1 MIALSVKGRDLVV
14 PNQICYWQP
23 PLPEWDLP
31 IRIVERTNQKIDITI
46 SDWSMHWH
54 EELEF
59 QYILS
64 GGIRLNC
71 GNQAG
76 WMYAHDL
83 FFANWCEPHHALE
96 FEDGTHYYVIQVDL
110 DWLLKEHKNMRLSRY
125 RDALTIYAQNF
136 DSFIHQ
142 DSRLCQMMDEIIR
155 EYHQQEFGY
164 EIAVKGLLLQV
175 ISVIFQKYFH
185 IPENMETLTTY
196 DNSLRY
202 TRHVLNY
209 ISHNYNRA
217 ISLETLAKET
227 GLTKSYLCQIFKKHT
242 GCTITRYINRLRCYR
257 AISLI
262 ETGMS
267 VTEAA
272 FEVGYSDYNYFSRI
286 FKKIIGISPTDSMKK
301 ISEDLKQ

>member
-1 MIALSVKGRDLVV
+1 MA
-14 PNQICYWQP
+14 NQIYYWQP

-31 IRIVERTNQKIDITI
+31 IRIVERTNQKIDITT
-46 SDWSMHWH
+46 SDWSLHWH

-64 GGIRLNC
+64 GGVRLTC
-71 GNQAG
+71 GNHSQ
-76 WMYAHDL
+76 WMRSRDI

-96 FEDGTHYYVIQVDL
+96 FEDNTHYYVIQVDPN
-110 DWLLKEHKNMRLSRY
+110 WLLKEHKNMRLSRY

-142 DSRLCQMMDEIIR
+142 DNYLCGLMDQIIR
-155 EYHQQEFGY
+155 EYHTQAFGY
-164 EIAVKGLLLQV
+164 EIALKGALLQIV
-175 ISVIFQKYFH
+175 SIIFQKYFH
-185 IPENMETLTTY
+185 IPESMETLTTY
-196 DNSLRY
+196 DNSLQY
-202 TRHVLNY
+202 TRHILNY
-209 ISHNYNRA
+209 ISHHYNSS
-217 ISLETLAKET
+217 ISLEILAKET
-227 GLTKSYLCQIFKKHT
+227 GLTKSYLCQVFKKHT

-286 FKKIIGISPTDSMKK
+286 FKKIIGITPTDSMKK